1 MLERQRNIFSNLR
14 NKEKEALREL
24 RDNDKIT
31 IKPADKGGALVVMDT
46 TDFIGECTRQYYLYR
61 TLTSDPTNIYNKKI
75 QEAIDKGIEEKEI
88 SSEIGKALL
97 VPHPTP
103 GRFYILPKVHKEG
116 NPERPII
123 GGNGC
128 PTEIIS
134 QFVDYHMKDLVSQLP
149 SYVQD
154 DMDFLADFLAKMHDI
169 NKTGPL
175 PPDTLLCTIVVS
187 ALYTNIPHKEDTDSR
202 PIALEEATDL
212 GTKPSPSLICTLLQL
227 ILTLNFFTFHDNA
240 YLQTHGTAM
249 GTCMAPTYA
258 NIFMGAIERRLLGYL
273 PDKPLVWLRYIDD
286 ILLIWTHGHAKL
298 EAFIQHANRFHP
310 IIKFTRN
317 ISPIHVPFL
326 DVMVTP
332 LSNNIHT
339 DLFSQPTDIF
349 NYLHWSSIHPQH
361 TMRSIPYSLAF
372 RLVGTCS

>member
-14 NKEKEALREL
+14 NEEKEALREL

-31 IKPADKGGALVVMDT
+31 VKPADKGGAVVVMDT
-46 TDFIGECTRQYYLYR
+46 TDYIGECTRQLDNTTYYR
-61 TLTSDPTNIYNKKI
+61 ILTSDPTNSYNKKI

-103 GRFYILPKVHKEG
+103 GRFYTLPKVHKEG
-116 NPERPII
+116 NPGRPII

-154 DMDFLADFLAKMHDI
+154 DMDFLRKIHDI

-175 PPDTLLCTIVVS
+175 PPDTLLCTMDVS
-187 ALYTNIPHKEDTDSR
+187 ALYTNIPHEEGTDACR
-202 PIALEEATDL
+202 IALEEGRDP
-212 GTKPSPSLICTLLQL
+212 GTKPSPSFICTLIQL
-227 ILTLNFFTFHDNA
+227 ILTLNFFTFHGNT

-258 NIFMGAIERRLLGYL
+258 NIFMGAIERRLLGSF

-286 ILLIWTHGHAKL
+286 IFLIWTHGRAKL
-298 EAFIQHANRFHP
+298 EAFIQHANTFHP
-310 IIKFTRN
+310 TIKFTSN

-326 DVMVTP
+326 DVMVT
-332 LSNNIHT
+332 LL
-339 DLFSQPTDIF
+339 D
-349 NYLHWSSIHPQH
+349 NYIQH
-361 TMRSIPYSLAF
+361 RSL
-372 RLVGTCS
+372 L